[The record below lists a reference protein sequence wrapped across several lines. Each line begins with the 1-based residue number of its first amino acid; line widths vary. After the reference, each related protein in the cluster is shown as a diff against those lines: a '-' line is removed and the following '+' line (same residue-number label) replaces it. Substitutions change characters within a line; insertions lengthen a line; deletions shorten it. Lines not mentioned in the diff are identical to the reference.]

1 MSEQLQ
7 LRSGSSAN
15 IAAFTG
21 AAAECVV
28 DSTNNRL
35 VLQDG
40 ATAGGWPAAK
50 LAEVM
55 TLAMCVEQTP
65 LSASGSILGP
75 GLTRITTPG
84 ITVTLPSTW
93 AFPSALPIML
103 KEWTGNSSPNIT
115 VSSGVN
121 IDGLSTGLIITVPK
135 QLVALYWSTA
145 LTAWIIG

>member
-7 LRSGSSAN
+7 LRSGSAAD

-28 DSTNNRL
+28 DATNNRL

-40 ATAGGWPAAK
+40 ATAGGFPAAK
-50 LAEVM
+50 LAEVV
-55 TLAMCVEQTP
+55 TVAMCAEQAP
-65 LSASGSILGP
+65 LSASGTIAGP
-75 GLTRITTPG
+75 GLTRVTTAG

-93 AFPSALPIML
+93 SSPPILPVLI
-103 KEWTGNSSPNIT
+103 KDWTGSSSPNIT
-115 VSSGVN
+115 IASGVA
-121 IDGLSTGLIITVPK
+121 IDGASSSISLTLPK

-145 LTAWIIG
+145 LTAWVLG